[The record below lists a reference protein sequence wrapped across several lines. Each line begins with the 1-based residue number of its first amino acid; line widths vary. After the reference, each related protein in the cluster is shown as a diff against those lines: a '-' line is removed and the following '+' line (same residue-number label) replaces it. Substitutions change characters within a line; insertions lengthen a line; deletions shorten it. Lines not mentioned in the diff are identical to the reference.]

1 MAPWKQEGPGESEL
15 TTAEDRKE
23 YGIRE
28 EGSGLTALGQGIA
41 CPVPQHS

>member
-15 TTAEDRKE
+15 TTAEARKA

-28 EGSGLTALGQGIA
+28 EDWG
-41 CPVPQHS
+41 